1 MFFLASLNIAY
12 CLGAGYT
19 VKIYCF
25 RGEPMTKIQQV
36 LDSKPATQLWTV
48 SPQQSVFEAIQ
59 IMADQK
65 IGALLVFDN
74 QQLSGI
80 ITERDYARKV
90 ITQGKS
96 SKTTP
101 VSDIMTP
108 DVKHVTPQDSID
120 YCLNMMTDHY
130 IRHLP
135 VKHNDE
141 IVGIVSIGDL
151 VKAKIQDQ
159 QEMIEQLEHY
169 IHQ

>member
-1 MFFLASLNIAY
+1 
-12 CLGAGYT
+12 
-19 VKIYCF
+19 
-25 RGEPMTKIQQV
+25 MTKIQQV
-36 LDSKPATQLWTV
+36 LDSKSATQLWSV

-65 IGALLVFDN
+65 VGALLVFDN
-74 QQLSGI
+74 QQLNGI

-96 SKTTP
+96 SRTTQ
-101 VSDIMTP
+101 VHEIMTA
-108 DVKHVTPQDSID
+108 DVKQVTPNDSID
-120 YCLNMMTDHY
+120 YCLNLMTDHY

-135 VKHNDE
+135 VTNNEKV
-141 IVGIVSIGDL
+141 IGIVSIGDL

-159 QEMIEQLEHY
+159 QAMIEQLEHY

>member
-1 MFFLASLNIAY
+1 
-12 CLGAGYT
+12 
-19 VKIYCF
+19 
-25 RGEPMTKIQQV
+25 MTKIQQV
-36 LDSKPATQLWTV
+36 LNSKPAGKLWSV
-48 SPQQSVFEAIQ
+48 NSEQSVFEAIQ

-74 QQLSGI
+74 QQLNGI

-96 SKTTP
+96 SKTTQ
-101 VSDIMTP
+101 VREIMTA

-120 YCLNMMTDHY
+120 YCLNLMTDHY

-135 VKHNDE
+135 VKSNDAV
-141 IVGIVSIGDL
+141 VGIVSIGDL